1 MTQRSVVGW
10 IVAFVLVLTL
20 PAWAVEY
27 RLQVVNLEFL
37 TVSAYTDRP
46 QPGQAGEG
54 SLRRLETRLD
64 TMEFPA
70 GAVLPGRDL
79 LLLQDPVYGG
89 KIPDRVS
96 VLPTTREQA
105 WTTFVWNANPGDT
118 MVFVVKA
125 DTPAWQQVWMLGAN
139 PEGTLR
145 RLSLGGP
152 SLFGRRSYE
161 VPGVSYDFLANA
173 ADQGAFPSW
182 MAHNAPSLNGMSI
195 AIGRG
200 NHRVY
205 NPDRVYIVLRL
216 AAEPRTYKVV
226 IGWRDHDDRGT
237 NGDKRVTGLFR

>member
-10 IVAFVLVLTL
+10 MIVFVLMLSL

-27 RLQVVNLEFL
+27 RLQVANLEFL

-46 QPGQAGEG
+46 QPGQPGEG

-64 TMEFPA
+64 TREFPA
-70 GAVLPGRDL
+70 SAVIPGRDV
-79 LLLQDPVYGG
+79 LLLQDPAYGG

-105 WTTFVWNANPGDT
+105 WTTFVWDANPGDRV
-118 MVFVVKA
+118 VFVVKS
-125 DTPAWQQVWMLGAN
+125 DMSGWQEAWFIGAN

-152 SLFGRRSYE
+152 SWFGRRSYE
-161 VPGVSYDFLANA
+161 VPQVAYDFLANA
-173 ADQGAFPSW
+173 VDRGTFPSW
-182 MAHNAPSLNGMSI
+182 MAENAKSLNGMSI

-200 NHRVY
+200 RDRFNR
-205 NPDRVYIVLRL
+205 PDRVYVALQL
-216 AAEPRTYKVV
+216 PAEPRTFKVV
-226 IGWRDHDDRGT
+226 IGWRDHSDRGT
-237 NGDKRVTGLFR
+237 ENQPRIESRRR